1 MGKASGFTGNTML
14 AALLSVAIACGSVN
28 TQEAAQ
34 SKAVRDRSRVLGLAL
49 MDDGTYQFRL
59 CRLRK
64 TYTAKMLANECINPL
79 LNEDGTERVF
89 NNVPEKPGTAL
100 AKFRNWAAAALAG
113 TIAGFAIY
121 KIGRFY
127 VKTKARD
134 RLVGKIRL
142 ERHTARVDE
151 AMAKNDFEL
160 VTRLGEATEDS
171 AVVDGKDFTNAIA
184 FVENYSKKVEGNI
197 ETAQKTIETAI
208 KEKTLSANIDKIQK
222 SLQEASEV
230 LQQKD
235 SGFNLDSK
243 PIQDLAQEIAALA
256 KQADELRN
264 AGSKDLDDKL
274 LAMKRE
280 TLVIH
285 ERVRGKKGLRFQL
298 SSEEEKALAAVADDD
313 PAVAAALQN
322 WKHSKAELSL
332 LDGSAEMEK
341 VLVKLKDGKDEL
353 VEKLLRIDDVV
364 VMKNDPNHLD
374 SGKKTVLQLK
384 RDIEYRQQA
393 IKEYRQAIKESGNKK
408 DTTLSTKLDKA
419 LDEAEAAL
427 NERTKPY
434 NRTQK
439 NLIDNEQEKVDVAIK
454 ADPIA
459 EKIEKEAK
467 LAKAARRADEKDGPI
482 ASGLGKVGNSIQGKV
497 KFLRGFPW
505 IDEDTLKYSQLNKI
519 TITDEDKIVAK
530 LAHDVKVEDVEVQKG
545 VEKLSAQVVGIS
557 AFLSLPLTAWSRYLP
572 AHALLSAEK
581 SWTEVTGGYATA
593 KRIDDMLT
601 ILDGIAQATDSK
613 VAPAAITFGL

>member
-14 AALLSVAIACGSVN
+14 AALLSVAVACGSVN

-64 TYTAKMLANECINPL
+64 TYTAEMLANECINPL

-100 AKFRNWAAAALAG
+100 AKFRNWATAALAG
-113 TIAGFAIY
+113 TIAGFVIY

-134 RLVGKIRL
+134 RIVGKIRL
-142 ERHTARVDE
+142 ERHTAQVDE

-160 VTRLGEATEDS
+160 VTRLGEATEGS

-208 KEKTLSANIDKIQK
+208 KEKTLSADIDKIQK

-243 PIQDLAQEIAALA
+243 PIQDLAQEITALA

-280 TLVIH
+280 TLVIY
-285 ERVRGKKGLRFQL
+285 ERVQGKKGLRFQL

-313 PAVAAALQN
+313 PAVAAALQD

-332 LDGSAEMEK
+332 LDGSTEMEK

-364 VMKNDPNHLD
+364 VMKNDPNHSD
-374 SGKKTVLQLK
+374 SGKKTILQLK
-384 RDIEYRQQA
+384 RDIEYH
-393 IKEYRQAIKESGNKK
+393 RQAKESGNKK
-408 DTTLSTKLDKA
+408 DTTLK
-419 LDEAEAAL
+419 EATAAL
-427 NERTKPY
+427 NERVKPY

-439 NLIDNEQEKVDVAIK
+439 NLIDTEQEKVGMAIK

-467 LAKAARRADEKDGPI
+467 LAKAARRAGEKDGPI
-482 ASGLGKVGNSIQGKV
+482 ASGLGKVGNIIKGKV
-497 KFLRGFPW
+497 KFLRDFPW

-530 LAHDVKVEDVEVQKG
+530 LAHGVKHDVKVEDVEVQKG

-557 AFLSLPLTAWSRYLP
+557 ALLSLPLTAWSRYLP

-581 SWTEVTGGYATA
+581 NWTEVTGGYATA

>member
-1 MGKASGFTGNTML
+1 MGKTSGFTGNTML
-14 AALLSVAIACGSVN
+14 AALLSVAVACGSVN

-64 TYTAKMLANECINPL
+64 TYTAEMLANECINPL

-100 AKFRNWAAAALAG
+100 AKFRNWATAALAG
-113 TIAGFAIY
+113 TIAGFVIY

-134 RLVGKIRL
+134 SLVGKTRL
-142 ERHTARVDE
+142 ERHTAKVDG

-160 VTRLGEATEDS
+160 VTRFGAATEDS
-171 AVVDGKDFTNAIA
+171 AVVGGKDFTNAIA

-208 KEKTLSANIDKIQK
+208 NEKTLSADIDKMQK

-230 LQQKD
+230 LQQTD

-243 PIQDLAQEIAALA
+243 PIQGLAQEIAALA

-280 TLVIH
+280 TLVIY

-313 PAVAAALQN
+313 PAVAAALQD

-332 LDGSAEMEK
+332 LDGSTEIEK

-374 SGKKTVLQLK
+374 SGKKTILQLK

-408 DTTLSTKLDKA
+408 DTTLSTKLD
-419 LDEAEAAL
+419 EAEAAL
-427 NERTKPY
+427 NERIKPY

-439 NLIDNEQEKVDVAIK
+439 NLIDNEQEKVDMAIK

-459 EKIEKEAK
+459 EKIEEEAK

-482 ASGLGKVGNSIQGKV
+482 ASGLGKVGNSIKIIKDQV

-581 SWTEVTGGYATA
+581 NWTEVTGGYATA